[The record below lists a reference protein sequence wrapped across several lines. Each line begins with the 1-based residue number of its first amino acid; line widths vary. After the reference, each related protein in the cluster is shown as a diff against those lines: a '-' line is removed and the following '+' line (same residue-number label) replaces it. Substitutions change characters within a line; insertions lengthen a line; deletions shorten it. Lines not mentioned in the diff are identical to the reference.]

1 LAGLHRRRERDD
13 GPRQEPTEEVGADR
27 LYPFPGSLAEAAPP
41 GSEEDAKRQ
50 QAEDPQLSA
59 DKQELLRATK
69 RLIAVREAH
78 DDLLKFAQLAMPDPN
93 DMDNPDKSL
102 YQVTPQARLLCEI
115 LHKIDRRE
123 ILAKSG
129 ARNFALS
136 IAPQTGKS
144 QLISR
149 VFPAWQ
155 VGRNPRINMIIASY
169 NQDSANGFGDDVRAI
184 VNSHMFRQVFPECEL
199 RDGGKAKDLLIT
211 TVGGKSVFA
220 GVGGGAAMGKPA
232 DIFVVDDPIKSDE
245 EAQSDTYRQRLW
257 HWFARTASTRTHN
270 DSAVVVVHTRWSGDD
285 LIGRLCDP
293 EHPDRDKEYAGIAG
307 DWLYL
312 NVPAVISDPDLA
324 KALGLTLEKPKSDLV
339 REQFGDKPI
348 SALWEQ
354 RHSLER
360 LARQKRLDK
369 RGFSS
374 LYMGKPSPED
384 GDYFRASD
392 LVEYDRDEL
401 PKNLRIYGASDHAV
415 STKAERDFTVLGC
428 VGIDENDDIWV
439 LPTVVWD
446 RFATDRA
453 VDELLIQFKNHKP
466 MLWWMESENISKSF
480 GPFLLK
486 RMREERVYTAI
497 DHITPSKDKALR
509 ARAIQGRMRMG
520 KVRFPRFAPWWQQA
534 RGEMLRFPT
543 GAHDDFVDWLAYIG
557 LGLMKEVAAP
567 AERHE
572 TPGPPIGSI
581 EWILRSSEKRA
592 RSEKRVA
599 GLAGW

>member
-1 LAGLHRRRERDD
+1 M
-13 GPRQEPTEEVGADR
+13 
-27 LYPFPGSLAEAAPP
+27 
-41 GSEEDAKRQ
+41 
-50 QAEDPQLSA
+50 SA

-78 DDLLKFAQLAMPDPN
+78 DDLLAFMRLTMPDPE
-93 DMDNPDKSL
+93 DIDDPAKSL

-123 ILAKSG
+123 ILTKTG

-144 QLISR
+144 QIISR
-149 VFPAWQ
+149 AFPAWQ
-155 VGRNPRINMIIASY
+155 IGRNPRINMILGSY
-169 NQDSANGFGDDVRAI
+169 NQDMANGFGDDVRAI
-184 VNSHMFRQVFPECEL
+184 VESPMFRQVFPECEL
-199 RDGGKAKDLLIT
+199 RTGGKAKDMLIT
-211 TVGGKSVFA
+211 AAGGKAAFV
-220 GVGGGAAMGKPA
+220 GVGGSGTGKPA

-245 EAQSDTYRQRLW
+245 EAQSDIYRQRLW
-257 HWFARTASTRTHN
+257 NWFTRVASTRIHN
-270 DSAVVVVHTRWSGDD
+270 DSAMVVVHTRWNSDD

-293 EHPDRDKEYAGIAG
+293 EHPDRDKEYAGIAD
-307 DWLYL
+307 DWMSI
-312 NVPAVISDPDLA
+312 NIPAVIADPDLA
-324 KALGLTLEKPKSDLV
+324 KALGLTLETPKNDLV
-339 REQFGDKPI
+339 RAQFGDKPLV
-348 SALWEQ
+348 ALWED

-360 LARQKRLDK
+360 LARAKRLDK

-374 LYMGKPSPED
+374 LYMGQPSPED
-384 GDYFRASD
+384 GDYFRAAD

-401 PKNLRIYGASDHAV
+401 PKNLRVYGASDHAV
-415 STKAERDFTVLGC
+415 STKQDRDFTVMGC

-439 LPTVVWD
+439 LPTLVRD

-466 MLWWMESENISKSF
+466 MLWWIEDENISKSF

-486 RMREERVYTAI
+486 RMREERVYVALDPISPHKT
-497 DHITPSKDKALR
+497 DKALR

-557 LGLMKEVAAP
+557 LGLMKEIRAP
-567 AERHE
+567 VERHE
-572 TPGPPIGSI
+572 AEGPPVGSI
-581 EWILRSSEKRA
+581 EWILKSSKERAGAEKRA
-592 RSEKRVA
+592 A
-599 GLAGW
+599 GSAGF

>member
-1 LAGLHRRRERDD
+1 
-13 GPRQEPTEEVGADR
+13 V
-27 LYPFPGSLAEAAPP
+27 
-41 GSEEDAKRQ
+41 
-50 QAEDPQLSA
+50 SA

-69 RLIAVREAH
+69 RLIAVREAK
-78 DDLLKFAQLAMPDPN
+78 DDLLAFMRLTMPDPE
-93 DMDNPDKSL
+93 DIDDPAKSL

-123 ILAKSG
+123 ILTKTG

-144 QLISR
+144 QIISR
-149 VFPAWQ
+149 AFPAWQ
-155 VGRNPRINMIIASY
+155 IGRNPRINMILGSY
-169 NQDSANGFGDDVRAI
+169 NQDMANGFGDDVRAI
-184 VNSHMFRQVFPECEL
+184 VESPMFRQVFPECEL
-199 RDGGKAKDLLIT
+199 RTGGKAKDMLIT
-211 TVGGKSVFA
+211 AAGGKAAFV
-220 GVGGGAAMGKPA
+220 GVGGSGTGKPA

-245 EAQSDTYRQRLW
+245 EAQSDIYRQRLW
-257 HWFARTASTRTHN
+257 NWFTRVASTRIHN
-270 DSAVVVVHTRWSGDD
+270 DSAMVVVHTRWNSDD

-293 EHPDRDKEYAGIAG
+293 DHPDRDKEYAGIAD
-307 DWLYL
+307 DWMSI
-312 NVPAVISDPDLA
+312 NIPAVIADPDLA
-324 KALGLTLEKPKSDLV
+324 KALGLTLETPKNDLV
-339 REQFGDKPI
+339 RAQFGDKPLV
-348 SALWEQ
+348 ALWED

-360 LARQKRLDK
+360 LARAKRLDK

-374 LYMGKPSPED
+374 LYMGQPSPED

-392 LVEYDRDEL
+392 MVEYDREEL
-401 PKNLRIYGASDHAV
+401 PNNLRTYGASDHAV
-415 STKAERDFTVLGC
+415 STKQDRDFTVMGC

-439 LPTVVWD
+439 LPTLVWD

-557 LGLMKEVAAP
+557 LGLMKEIRAP
-567 AERHE
+567 VERHVE
-572 TPGPPIGSI
+572 EGPPVGSI
-581 EWILRSSEKRA
+581 EWILQSSKKRASAEKRA
-592 RSEKRVA
+592 ASVA
-599 GLAGW
+599 GF